1 MDKSKLSN
9 LKKIVYRACVLLLLI
24 LIWQRASS
32 QNRGIDVTDGS
43 DPATMISKI
52 TTDFESYAFV
62 GDARYYAI
70 RLGYDYGLAN
80 RKHLVGM
87 SIPFVHTIFIGDFG
101 GYENTTGIGDLK
113 MRYMYVPIQ
122 KNSVG
127 GLQRLSTYFEVT
139 APTGEYESGKG
150 AGAWMYKPGI
160 IFTYQ
165 SGPSVSFYPE
175 IKFQFS
181 GGDANSVGGGDG
193 APDQGDPEKDG
204 PTQNLSLSIPAVIL
218 VRNWDG
224 WFSLNAQYIQSFS
237 ENTYYLF
244 LRTDFGKMIGNKT
257 AASLNISKFIAG
269 QPLLNVLVQAKVQ
282 FFMR

>member
-1 MDKSKLSN
+1 MNKFHLSKEY
-9 LKKIVYRACVLLLLI
+9 KILFRVLAILFLLTVWQGARA
-24 LIWQRASS
+24 
-32 QNRGIDVTDGS
+32 QNRSADVTDAS

-52 TTDFESYAFV
+52 TTDFESYIFV

-87 SIPFVHTIFIGDFG
+87 SIPFVHTIFVGDFG
-101 GYENTTGIGDLK
+101 GYENTNGIGDLK

-122 KNSVG
+122 KNSVS
-127 GLQRLSTYFEVT
+127 GLQRLSTYLEVT

-150 AGAWMYKPGI
+150 AGAWLYKPGM

-165 SGPSVSFYPE
+165 SGPSVSLYPE
-175 IKFQFS
+175 LKFQFS

-193 APDQGDPEKDG
+193 APDQGDPEKDE
-204 PTQNLSLSIPAVIL
+204 PIKNLSLSIPAVIL
-218 VRNWDG
+218 IRNWDG
-224 WFSLNAQYIQSFS
+224 WFSLNAQYTQSFS

-244 LRTDFGKMIGNKT
+244 LRTDFGKMIGKKT
-257 AASLNISKFIAG
+257 SASLNITKFIAG
-269 QPLLNVLVQAKVQ
+269 QPLLNVLVQARLQ

>member
-1 MDKSKLSN
+1 MQI
-9 LKKIVYRACVLLLLI
+9 KILHPICIILLLVVA
-24 LIWQRASS
+24 REPVCS
-32 QNRGIDVTDGS
+32 QNRSVDVTDGS

-52 TTDFESYAFV
+52 TTDFESYIFV

-87 SIPFVHTIFIGDFG
+87 SIPFVHTIFVGDFG
-101 GYENTTGIGDLK
+101 GYENTTGIGDIK

-150 AGAWMYKPGI
+150 SGAWLYKPGVV
-160 IFTYQ
+160 FTYQ

-175 IKFQFS
+175 LKFQFS
-181 GGDANSVGGGDG
+181 CGDANSVGGGDG
-193 APDQGDPEKDG
+193 APDQGDPEKDE
-204 PTQNLSLSIPAVIL
+204 PIKNLSLSVPAVIL

-224 WFSLNAQYIQSFS
+224 WFSLNVQYTQSFS

-244 LRTDFGKMIGNKT
+244 LRTDFGKMIGRKT
-257 AASLNISKFIAG
+257 AASLNITKFIAG
-269 QPLLNVLVQAKVQ
+269 QPLLNVLVQARFQ

>member
-1 MDKSKLSN
+1 MQIKVLCP
-9 LKKIVYRACVLLLLI
+9 ICIILLLVVL
-24 LIWQRASS
+24 WQPACS
-32 QNRGIDVTDGS
+32 QNRSVDVTDGS

-80 RKHLVGM
+80 GKHLVGM
-87 SIPFVHTIFIGDFG
+87 SIPFVHTIFIGDYG

-122 KNSVG
+122 KKSIG

-150 AGAWMYKPGI
+150 AGAWMYKPGV

-175 IKFQFS
+175 LKFQFS

-204 PTQNLSLSIPAVIL
+204 PTQNLSLSIPAVVT

-224 WFSLNAQYIQSFS
+224 WFSLNAQYTQSFS

-269 QPLLNVLVQAKVQ
+269 QPLLNVLVQARFQ